1 MATPGMRLSLCSFF
15 QEARLDS
22 LGDGDCS
29 IGHGGVGV
37 FELCELGQG
46 PELLCALVSVCLSA
60 LICKVGL
67 TNGDHLLP
75 AGYQGGSRQAK
86 QSIGT
91 AGNKPRATAA
101 SPLSTHPGSI

>member
-1 MATPGMRLSLCSFF
+1 MKTRKEGIRGQAEEHCWGDKRGECSSQFFFSSGFTLVFFRLLREMATPGMRLSLCSFF

-46 PELLCALVSVCLSA
+46 PELLCALVSVCLA
-60 LICKVGL
+60 EGW
-67 TNGDHLLP
+67 
-75 AGYQGGSRQAK
+75 
-86 QSIGT
+86 
-91 AGNKPRATAA
+91 
-101 SPLSTHPGSI
+101 